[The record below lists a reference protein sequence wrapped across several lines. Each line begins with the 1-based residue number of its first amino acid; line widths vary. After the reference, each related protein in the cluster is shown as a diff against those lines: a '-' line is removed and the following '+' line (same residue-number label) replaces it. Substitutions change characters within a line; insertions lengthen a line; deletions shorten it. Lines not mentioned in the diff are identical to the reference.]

1 MTFTTYD
8 TPANIVAESPD
19 TLRAAALAASRSL
32 PASGGVTVEA
42 PHVLA
47 DAPPLHHAPGAQAVT
62 VAVTGTAVGH
72 VTLVVADDVADALR
86 AGPLGADEL
95 VNALTT
101 PLTDAVAELEAAVAG
116 PLHVGIADAVIAE
129 ALDFPTD
136 AVAVTVLD
144 GTTPIA
150 ALVVELRPADDDQP
164 TARPQETGAFTA
176 LVDEPTT
183 PSAAARPL
191 DLLHDVEMAVTVE
204 LGRTRMAVRDLL
216 SLAPGAVVELDRA
229 AGSPVDVLVNGK
241 LIARG
246 EVVVIDDDFG
256 IRISEIIGLRPNH
269 A

>member
-8 TPANIVAESPD
+8 PANIVTGSPD

-32 PASGGVTVEA
+32 PASGGVTIED

-47 DAPPLHHAPGAQAVT
+47 GAPPLHQAPGAQAVT
-62 VAVTGTAVGH
+62 IAVSGAATGN
-72 VTLVVADDVADALR
+72 VTLVVADDVAAALR

-101 PLTDAVAELEAAVAG
+101 PLTDAVAALEAAVAG
-116 PLHVGIADAVIAE
+116 PLQVGIADAVIAE
-129 ALDFPTD
+129 ALDFPID
-136 AVAVTVLD
+136 AIAVTILE

-150 ALVVELRPADDDQP
+150 ALVVDLRPVDAGQP
-164 TARPQETGAFTA
+164 EPLPLGASEFTA
-176 LVDEPTT
+176 LVEEPS
-183 PSAAARPL
+183 SAPARSL

>member
-1 MTFTTYD
+1 MTFTTYE
-8 TPANIVAESPD
+8 TPADIVTSSPEV
-19 TLRAAALAASRSL
+19 LRAAALAVSRCL
-32 PASGGVTVEA
+32 PASDGVTVDP
-42 PHVLA
+42 PHVLTEIPGLLQA
-47 DAPPLHHAPGAQAVT
+47 AGAQAVT
-62 VAVTGTAVGH
+62 VAVSGTAAGN
-72 VTLVVADDVADALR
+72 VTLVVADDVAAALR

-101 PLTDAVAELEAAVAG
+101 PLTDAVAELEIIFSG

-129 ALDFPTD
+129 ALDFPAD
-136 AVAVTVLD
+136 AVAVTILD
-144 GTTPIA
+144 GTTPVA
-150 ALVVELRPADDDQP
+150 TLVVELHTAPAAAP
-164 TARPQETGAFTA
+164 AVRPQEAAFTP
-176 LVDEPTT
+176 LLDEPR
-183 PSAAARPL
+183 PAPARSL

-256 IRISEIIGLRPNH
+256 IRISEIIGLRPN
-269 A
+269 AL